1 MSYYIAGS
9 REVTPLQLKEVST
22 PQPTETHYPIPHHK
36 FMGLVT
42 DKLQHLNF
50 KIEEVRCGIDK
61 FEDMHSIIKIEK
73 PGENNGTFKNVV
85 GVRNSHN
92 KRFSAGLVAGASVM
106 VCDNLSFCGEV
117 KVARKHTR
125 NIMQDLPSRIDE
137 MFGTIIDNWAGQTA
151 RFNGYAATK
160 LATNEVDQL
169 IGTAIRRDGISPSK
183 ARKVIEEYENP
194 KHDEFKHQNAWCLFN
209 AFTEVLKQSPT
220 ALAQRSIN
228 LHSVFD
234 EYCEP
239 AITYELNHGEV
250 FDEDLDAEDVAAAN
264 IQRESEQSVQYAEDV
279 PF

>member
-22 PQPTETHYPIPHHK
+22 PHPTKTHYPIPHHE
-36 FMGLVT
+36 FLELVT
-42 DKLQHLNF
+42 DKLQHLKFN
-50 KIEEVRCGIDK
+50 IEEIRCGVDQ
-61 FEDMHSIIKIEK
+61 FDDMHSIIKIEK
-73 PGENNGTFKNVV
+73 PDQANGTFKNVV

-125 NIMQDLPSRIDE
+125 NIMQDLPGRIDE

-194 KHDEFKHQNAWCLFN
+194 KHDEFKNENAWCLFN

-239 AITYELNHGEV
+239 AISYELNYTDVSEG
-250 FDEDLDAEDVAAAN
+250 DLDAED
-264 IQRESEQSVQYAEDV
+264 YAEADKQRALEIGV
-279 PF
+279 HLS